1 MLSQP
6 FRHDDIVFKDRVVRR
21 PGTAPL
27 AEGAGPPAAVTA
39 TVLRRPLNI
48 ITRAQPVQTAQM
60 AKNPHRTRI

>member
-39 TVLRRPLNI
+39 TVLR
-48 ITRAQPVQTAQM
+48 QQD
-60 AKNPHRTRI
+60 